1 MSILGDTAVKLKRHI
16 ETEIQ
21 EGRRY
26 VALDSDVV
34 SAFLAMP
41 DRLEACVAKTAPTS
55 APSPSVIDHPV
66 VSVPVQTKNAP
77 KLDSLD
83 KIATAVAACKA
94 CGLCQGRKQTV
105 PGIGNAHSPEIMF
118 IGEGPGA
125 EEDAHGEPFVG
136 AAGQLLTKMIQ
147 AMGYERSDVFIANVV
162 KCRPPENRTPAS
174 DEMAACMPWLRNQ
187 IDLIKPKCIVAL
199 GATAL
204 RGLIATPQASITKM
218 RGVWH
223 KFDAIPLMPTFHPS
237 YLLRYPPAKKNA
249 WDDLKTVLTFLGKTP
264 PPPPPKR
271 SVNS

>member
-1 MSILGDTAVKLKRHI
+1 MSILGDTAGMLKRHI

-41 DRLEACVAKTAPTS
+41 DRPSEFPAKTERPSSPVLS
-55 APSPSVIDHPV
+55 ATDHPTV
-66 VSVPVQTKNAP
+66 FTPARTQKPST
-77 KLDSLD
+77 LDSLD
-83 KIATAVAACKA
+83 EIATSVAACQA
-94 CGLCQGRKQTV
+94 CGLCHGRKQTV
-105 PGIGNAHSPEIMF
+105 PGIGNSHSPEIMF

-125 EEDAHGEPFVG
+125 EEDARGEPFVG

-162 KCRPPENRTPAS
+162 KCRPPENRQPAP
-174 DEMAACMPWLRNQ
+174 DEMAACLPWLCNQ
-187 IDLIKPKCIVAL
+187 ITLIKPKCIVAL

-204 RGLIATPQASITKM
+204 RGLIANPQASISKM
-218 RGVWH
+218 RGIWH
-223 KFDAIPLMPTFHPS
+223 KFDTIPLMPTFHPS

-264 PPPPPKR
+264 PPPTPKR